1 MARNPTSGKYGGKSP
16 TRSGRGVE
24 TELKRLGKRILI
36 LREEA
41 GLTQEKAAER
51 ADLHA
56 KHWGDLENARTNP
69 TVSTL
74 VAVARA
80 LKVKLGDLFLVADKT

>member
-1 MARNPTSGKYGGKSP
+1 MARNPRKGKYAGKSP

-24 TELKRLGKRILI
+24 AELKRLGKKILA

-41 GLTQEKAAER
+41 GFTQEEAAER

-56 KHWGDLENARTNP
+56 KHWGDLENARTNA

-80 LKVKLGDLFLVADKT
+80 LKVKVGDLFQGPK